1 MNLLSVLSSLS
12 SFLVSGQLVYIR
24 TQIAAR
30 FALALRAPVRSR
42 ALRGCCA
49 LCACPSGSRSVA
61 STSWLLRALRW
72 PFALPFPFGING
84 RRLSIAR
91 ASSFSAFGLHHWLV
105 ASTSWLS
112 QIWKDHIILQY
123 LLDLREILLPS
134 CHSSPSSTMPPGMP
148 KSAWL
153 RLSGMTSMAW
163 RRYSSRTRACGS
175 RLA

>member
-1 MNLLSVLSSLS
+1 MNILSVLSSLS

-105 ASTSWLS
+105 AST
-112 QIWKDHIILQY
+112 QY

-163 RRYSSRTRACGS
+163 RRYSSRTSACGS